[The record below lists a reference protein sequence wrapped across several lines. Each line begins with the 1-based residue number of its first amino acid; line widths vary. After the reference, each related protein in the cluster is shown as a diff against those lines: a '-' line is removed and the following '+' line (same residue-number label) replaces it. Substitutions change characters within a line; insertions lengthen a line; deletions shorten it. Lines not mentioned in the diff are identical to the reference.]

1 MTSAKHLFN
10 QRFKQPKEKS
20 NTKSEISKLTKIPV
34 SILNQV
40 YDRGLKAYEKEGS
53 YMKKRVAA
61 QQYAFGRVYSFAYQA
76 TSSAEIKHDLDLYKK
91 WKKSLQ
97 K

>member
-1 MTSAKHLFN
+1 
-10 QRFKQPKEKS
+10 
-20 NTKSEISKLTKIPV
+20 LTKIPV
-34 SILNQV
+34 SILNEV
-40 YDRGLKAYEKEGS
+40 YDRGLKAYDKAGP
-53 YMKKRVAA
+53 YTKRRVAA

-76 TSSAEIKHDLDLYKK
+76 TSSAEIRHDLDLYKK